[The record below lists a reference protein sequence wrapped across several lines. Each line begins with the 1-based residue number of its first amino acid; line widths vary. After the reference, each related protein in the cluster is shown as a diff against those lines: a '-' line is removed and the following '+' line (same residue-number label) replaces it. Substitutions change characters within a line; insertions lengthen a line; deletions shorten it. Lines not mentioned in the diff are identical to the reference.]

1 MASKEWILD
10 LGSMMDGCLWDWYE
24 STDFLLTEAD
34 IYTLPELYTQDTIR
48 YNYNQWKQD
57 WSKKSCSIFA
67 AVWAMSDLKN
77 YKFSLD
83 EIKEIDDESYKRG
96 RVQGQGWYTKNA
108 FALTCE
114 RRNKHFPEDPAAYYA
129 VLFSNDEKCNMVME
143 KNYNLGVSFN
153 YTADYVADYWE
164 NWEIDRAKSGQ
175 KKLIGHCVN
184 EIIKDERKQTK
195 DNYDWSKSQYVKIN
209 VSNADLYKAWIYHTW
224 AYLFTNVKEDN
235 IGEVKRLEKV
245 KTACLNAL
253 EYNSQL
259 WNATNDSN
267 TKKRLH
273 DMNEW
278 IRNNNLKYIEEN
290 LAKLR

>member
-1 MASKEWILD
+1 MALKEWVLD

-24 STDFLLTEAD
+24 NTDFLLTEAD
-34 IYTLPELYTQDTIR
+34 IYTLPELFTQDTIR

-57 WSKKSCSIFA
+57 WSKKSCSVFA

-83 EIKEIDDESYKRG
+83 EIYEIDCLSYKRG
-96 RVQGQGWYTKNA
+96 RVSGQWWYTKNA
-108 FALTCE
+108 FALVCDWW
-114 RRNKHFPEDPAAYYA
+114 NKKFPENPAAYYA

-143 KNYNLGVSFN
+143 KNYNLWVSFN
-153 YTADYVADYWE
+153 YTADYVQDYGD
-164 NWEIDRAKSGQ
+164 NGEIDRAKSGQ

-184 EIIKDERKQTK
+184 EIIKDERKMIK
-195 DNYDWSKSQYVKIN
+195 DNYDGSKSQYVKIN
-209 VSNADLYKAWIYHTW
+209 VSNADLYKAWIFHTW

-235 IGEVKRLEKV
+235 IWEVKRLEKV

-259 WNATNDSN
+259 WNATNDK
-267 TKKRLH
+267 TLQKKLH
-273 DMNEW
+273 DTNEW

>member
-1 MASKEWILD
+1 MTDELEN
-10 LGSMMDGCLWDWYE
+10 GCLWDWYE

-48 YNYNQWKQD
+48 YDYNQWKQN

-83 EIKEIDDESYKRG
+83 EIREIDTESYRRG
-96 RVQGQGWYTKNA
+96 RAENQGWYTKNA
-108 FALTCE
+108 FALVCE
-114 RRNKHFPEDPAAYYA
+114 WWNKHYPENPAAYYA
-129 VLFSNDEKCNMVME
+129 VLFQNDAKCNMIME
-143 KNYNLGVSFN
+143 KNYNLWVSFN
-153 YTADYVADYWE
+153 YTADYSSDYGE
-164 NWEIDRAKSGQ
+164 NGEIDRAKSWQ
-175 KKLIGHCVN
+175 KKLIWHCVN
-184 EIIKDERKQTK
+184 EIIKDGRKQIK
-195 DNYDWSKSQYVKIN
+195 DNYYGSKSQYYKIN
-209 VSNADLYKAWIYHTW
+209 VSNADLYNAGIFHTW

-235 IGEVKRLEKV
+235 IWEVKRLERVKV
-245 KTACLNAL
+245 ACLNAL

-259 WNATNDSN
+259 WHETNDN
-267 TKKRLH
+267 ELKNRLH
-273 DMNEW
+273 KTNDW